1 MATIQASIKLNDGM
15 SPALRSM
22 QKALNIVINSFES
35 MQRAS
40 DKGINTNA
48 IKAARAEL
56 AKTGA
61 YFNKIEK
68 EINDNTRAQ
77 NRFNRSVK
85 GGTSSAK
92 GLVAKIGAIAAA
104 YLSFQA
110 LVNGAKIAV
119 STADQMTQTTA
130 RLNMINDGLQTTA
143 ELEEMIYQSAMR
155 SRAGFMDTADAVAK
169 LGLRAGD
176 IFSNNAETIQ
186 FAETLNKMFV
196 IAGASQAEMSAATL
210 QLTQALGSGVLR
222 GEEFNAVFEA
232 APNVMRAV
240 ADSMGVPIGQLRNL
254 AAEGKISASIV
265 KNALLNATA
274 DVNKQFESMPMTWAQ
289 VWTSIKNFT
298 IKATQPILQ
307 AISNITKSERFIGFM
322 NSVKNAIA
330 VVARVL
336 GVLFVAV
343 QKVCAFIYDYWGII
357 EPILIAAALY
367 YIPTMV
373 AGLWAMVKPLL
384 IAAATWLSMNWPIL
398 VIIALIAIVIAIA
411 RHMGVTFSEVCGF
424 IGAVIGALAAL
435 IWDIIVAVYKAVT
448 TKLEAIANLVITLC
462 EVVYNAFTG
471 GFTGWIAGVKSA
483 LWSFVGWA
491 YSIIKPLVEVWDGI
505 KGTNYAATL
514 QKGID
519 NKIAQGTTSS
529 YKKFDRVEWSEK
541 LSYAN
546 PADWAGK
553 GADLGLKL
561 GKQTSDFFSGNSLNG
576 LGGLGGIGGV
586 GGLGGLGSGSNPALD
601 NISNKVG
608 DIASN
613 TSDIAASNED
623 LDLMRDL
630 AERDAIN
637 RYTMT
642 DLKVE
647 MTNNNSI
654 ASNMDLDKVVDY
666 LQEKVYEGVLATAE
680 GVHF

>member
-40 DKGINTNA
+40 DKGISTNA
-48 IKAARAEL
+48 IKAARNEL
-56 AKTGA
+56 AKARVGL
-61 YFNKIEK
+61 NNIEK
-68 EINDNTRAQ
+68 EINDNTAAQ

-85 GGTSSAK
+85 SGTGIVG
-92 GLVAKIGAIAAA
+92 GLVTKLGAIAAT
-104 YLSFQA
+104 YMGIQSLGG
-110 LVNGAKIAV
+110 VVK
-119 STADQMTQTTA
+119 TADQLTQTTA
-130 RLNMINDGLQTTA
+130 RLNMVNDGLQTTA
-143 ELEEMIYQSAMR
+143 ELEEMIYKSAIR

-176 IFSNNAETIQ
+176 IFTSNAETVQ

-232 APNVMRAV
+232 APNVMQAV
-240 ADSMGVPIGQLRNL
+240 AKSMGKPIGQLRNL
-254 AAEGKISASIV
+254 AAEGKISAKIV

-298 IKATQPILQ
+298 IKATRPILQ
-307 AISNITKSERFIGFM
+307 AISDITKSERFIGFM
-322 NSVKNAIA
+322 NSVRNTMA

-336 GVLFVAV
+336 GVLFNAV
-343 QKVCAFIYDYWGII
+343 QKVCAFIYDNWGII

-373 AGLWAMVKPLL
+373 AGLWSMVTPLL
-384 IAAATWLSMNWPIL
+384 ISAAAWLAMNWPIL

-411 RHMGVTFSEVCGF
+411 RHMGVTFSDVCGF
-424 IGAVIGALAAL
+424 IGAVIGALAAI
-435 IWDIIVAVYKAVT
+435 IWDIIVSVYKIVAT
-448 TKLEAIANLVITLC
+448 IAEAIVNRIITVC
-462 EVVYNAFTG
+462 EIVYNAFNG

-491 YSIIKPLVEVWDGI
+491 YNLIKPLVEVWDKM
-505 KGTNYAATL
+505 KGTNLASSL
-514 QKGID
+514 QTAID
-519 NKIAQGTTSS
+519 NKIAEGTTSN
-529 YKKFDRVEWSEK
+529 YKKFDRVEWSDK

-561 GKQTSDFFSGNSLNG
+561 GKQTSDFFSANVDKYGNPING
-576 LGGLGGIGGV
+576 I
-586 GGLGGLGSGSNPALD
+586 GGLGGLGSNPALD
-601 NISNKVG
+601 SINSKVG

-613 TSDIAASNED
+613 TSDIADKD

-654 ASNMDLDKVVDY
+654 NSNMDLDKVVDY